1 VSVRIERLSIRDF
14 GPLRDLVLSPGDVT
28 VVYGRNEAGKT
39 SCIDALVRALRDRVR
54 SGNRKLLD
62 QLREGPGFEG
72 QIELQLS
79 PEDGGPL
86 LALLRE
92 HPSLARLFIVRDG
105 DAALEGGRN
114 WLNSIRDR
122 LIGIDL
128 GRVGERV
135 RSAAS
140 LTPGGA
146 LREARQDERQRLE
159 ERLTLVNGF
168 LSDLPSLGRLLEEIH
183 QIERQRVAARTRLE
197 KLRAAERFER
207 YRVAKRA
214 SLAVEAAER
223 DLRLLERYGD
233 TDLTEWRDG
242 VSTLREAAALAKSS
256 EEELHRLGEGLASA
270 IEELRK
276 RDLAVEKAS
285 ATSAEVQRRSLSSL
299 LERARAQRA
308 AAKNWS
314 LWRIPLIVAAL
325 LLLALAT
332 GAGVEAL
339 TRVATPQGLSM
350 AIAAG
355 AAGLGGILC
364 GALAML
370 ATSRIRTA
378 RTSEAEML
386 AASGVVLTRAETL
399 EDCEAHLAAVT
410 SQFERALIERTA
422 GAEQRRSLEASID
435 SAKRL
440 ESERQRTLEDAQR
453 RIADVRGRVG
463 LASLNQLEEK
473 LRSRAAA
480 RSTVEEALRTLRSLL
495 GDIDSR
501 VPLDRRVEALA
512 VPDPGV
518 APDGNALSDLER
530 EIEGFDERL
539 VVLRGE
545 VAERRDRTLTRLGLK
560 DLGAVEAERDRLA
573 EAVAT
578 IDREAAGAT
587 LCLQALREL
596 AQDIDRPLREALGS
610 GPAAA
615 GFYLSRLT
623 SGAYRSVV
631 LDSDGRLAVERED
644 GTRFGSNA
652 LSRGARDQLSLA
664 VRLSLVRRLLGEP
677 AFLVLDDAF
686 LSSDPGRRE
695 ALAAAVADLANEGW
709 QILYFTFDEALR
721 DRMAALNANVVHLAG
736 RTAVA
741 AAPVG

>member
-1 VSVRIERLSIRDF
+1 MSVRIERLSIRDF

-92 HPSLARLFIVRDG
+92 HPSLARLFIVRDA

-128 GRVGERV
+128 ARVGEKV
-135 RSAAS
+135 RAAAA

-159 ERLTLVNGF
+159 ERLTLLNGF
-168 LSDLPSLGRLLEEIH
+168 LADLPSLGRLLEEIH
-183 QIERQRVAARTRLE
+183 QIERQRSAARTRLE
-197 KLRAAERFER
+197 KLRAAERYER
-207 YRVAKRA
+207 YRVSKQA

-242 VSTLREAAALAKSS
+242 VATLREAAALAKSS
-256 EEELHRLGEGLASA
+256 EEEVHRLGEHLAVA
-270 IEELRK
+270 VEDLRK
-276 RDLAVEKAS
+276 RDIAVEKAT
-285 ATSAEVQRRSLSSL
+285 ATSEEVQRRSLANL
-299 LERARAQRA
+299 LERARAERTS
-308 AAKNWS
+308 AKNWS
-314 LWRIPLIVAAL
+314 LWRIPLVLAAL

-339 TRVATPQGLSM
+339 TRVATTQGLSM

-355 AAGLGGILC
+355 AAGLGGVLC

-378 RTSEAEML
+378 RTAEAELL
-386 AASGVVLTRAETL
+386 AASGVVLARADTI
-399 EDCEAHLAAVT
+399 EDCEANLAAVST
-410 SQFERALIERTA
+410 QLERALIERTA
-422 GAEQRRSLEASID
+422 GSEQRRGLEASID

-440 ESERQRTLEDAQR
+440 ETERQRTLEDAQR
-453 RIADVRGRVG
+453 RIADVRARVG
-463 LASLNQLEEK
+463 LASLEQLEEK

-480 RSTVEEALRTLRSLL
+480 RSTVDEALRTLRSLL
-495 GDIDSR
+495 GDVDSR

-518 APDGNALSDLER
+518 TPDAGALSELEC

-539 VVLRGE
+539 VALRGE

-560 DLGAVEAERDRLA
+560 DLGAVESERDRLS

-631 LDSDGRLAVERED
+631 LDPDGRLAVERDD

-695 ALAAAVADLANEGW
+695 ALAAAIAELANEGW
-709 QILYFTFDEALR
+709 QILYFTFDEGLR
-721 DRMAALNANVVHLAG
+721 DKLAALNANVVHLG
-736 RTAVA
+736 TTAARA
-741 AAPVG
+741 ATAQG